1 MILDLLSVFLFSISP
16 AGEARVGIQ
25 IGIAKDIPVIWC
37 FIVGLGA
44 NLLVF
49 PVFHWLITV
58 LNRFFW
64 RYRTYK
70 KSAVFVAK
78 RAKKNTKKSIQ
89 KYGIW
94 GLMVFVMIPL
104 PVTGAY
110 AGTIA
115 SYLLGMD
122 YKKSFVAT
130 SIGVTIS
137 CIVVTLISYLVK
149 NNLF

>member
-1 MILDLLSVFLFSISP
+1 MVDILFVFLFSISP
-16 AGEARVGIQ
+16 LGEARVGIPY
-25 IGIAKDIPVIWC
+25 GIINDVPVIWA
-37 FIVGLGA
+37 FLVGLGA

-78 RAKKNTKKSIQ
+78 RAKKNTQKSIQ
-89 KYGIW
+89 KYGTW

-115 SYLLGMD
+115 AYLLGMD
-122 YKKSFVAT
+122 YKKSFIAT

-137 CIVVTLISYLVK
+137 CSIIALAS
-149 NNLF
+149 LFF